1 MDERP
6 IDRALRLARRKG
18 WNQKQFGE
26 RMGVLPANV
35 TNWKARGLPMDQA
48 PKAAEVLEISVGQ
61 LLGKE
66 PIPDGAEQRSAAAE
80 KFDANVSLPVLDDVR
95 PYPVI
100 SAVQAGLL
108 TEVSDPYPV
117 GAGYDV
123 VYASTEWSDL
133 SFGLDV
139 AGPSMLP
146 TYPEGTRL
154 VVDPLVRPHPGDL
167 VIAKNTQEEATF
179 KKYRLVEID
188 KNGNEV
194 FELIPLNPDF
204 PTLRSDVHHLRIVGT
219 VVEVR
224 YKLKHTKRH

>member
-1 MDERP
+1 MMKT
-6 IDRALRLARRKG
+6 IDQIRRENLELLVGELGTLDAVAEAGGTSSVYLSQVRNQAIDKKSGLPRKMGTVVARRLERGAGKSEG
-18 WNQKQFGE
+18 WMDQDHKAF
-26 RMGVLPANV
+26 ANV
-35 TNWKARGLPMDQA
+35 KLPG
-48 PKAAEVLEISVGQ
+48 E
-61 LLGKE
+61 
-66 PIPDGAEQRSAAAE
+66 E
-80 KFDANVSLPVLDDVR
+80 KLR

-100 SAVQAGLL
+100 SSVQAGLL

-123 VYASTEWSDL
+123 IYASTEWSDL
-133 SFGLDV
+133 TFGLDV
-139 AGPSMLP
+139 EGPSMMP

-224 YKLKHTKRH
+224 YKLRHHRKT